1 MNIVFF
7 STSAF
12 SLPSFRAISPFI
24 RCVITKRARPKGRGY
39 MLEDSEIKKAAL
51 QMGIPVIEID
61 SFKEPSIFQVHD
73 FDPHLFVV
81 VSFGLIIPK
90 KILDIPT
97 IGSINV
103 HPSLLPVYRGPSP
116 IQWALLN
123 GDNETG
129 ITVIKMNEQM
139 DAGDIIYQ
147 ETVHIDE
154 NDNAAT
160 LSDRLSVR
168 SGEVL
173 PNIIDHIEKEGK
185 ITGRQQDHRLATF
198 TPLIT
203 KEMGRI
209 NWQAGAREINNRI
222 RAFFLWPVAYTYI
235 DEKLMKIYTGQ
246 TDPYNS
252 DSPPGTIIDINKKG
266 IYVST
271 TDGTLIIIELQME
284 NKKKMDAYSFAIG
297 YRNLMGKAFK

>member
-12 SLPSFRAISPFI
+12 SLPSFRALSGSI
-24 RCVITKRARPKGRGY
+24 RCVITKRARPKGRSY

-51 QMGIPVIEID
+51 QSGIPVIEID
-61 SFKEPSIFQVHD
+61 TFKDPLIFQVHD

-97 IGSINV
+97 IGSINL
-103 HPSLLPVYRGPSP
+103 HPSLLPLYRGPSP

-123 GDNETG
+123 GDTQTG
-129 ITVIKMNEQM
+129 ITIIKMNEQM

-147 ETVHIDE
+147 ETVDIDE
-154 NDNAAT
+154 KENAAT
-160 LSDRLSVR
+160 LSERLSVR

-173 PNIIDHIEKEGK
+173 PDIIDRIGTEGK

-209 NWQAGAREINNRI
+209 NWQEGAKKINNRI
-222 RAFFLWPVAYTYI
+222 RAFFLWPVAFTYI
-235 DEKLMKIYTGQ
+235 DDRLMKIYTGD
-246 TDPYNS
+246 TDPYTGNAL
-252 DSPPGTIIDINKKG
+252 PGTIIDINKKG
-266 IYVST
+266 IFVST
-271 TDGTLIIIELQME
+271 TDGTLIIKELQAE
-284 NKKKMDAYSFAIG
+284 NKKRMDAYSFAMG
-297 YRNLMGKAFK
+297 YRNLMGKVFK

>member
-12 SLPSFRAISPFI
+12 SLPSFRAISGFI
-24 RCVITKRARPKGRGY
+24 KCVITKRARPKGRGY